1 MKRKNNYK
9 AILSL
14 FITLASVGICS
25 CNKNKEN
32 SQSDEVKHIHQIS
45 PTWENDETTHYH
57 LCKDCN
63 EKFDVS
69 NHTFKD
75 SGKYKECEVC
85 NYKIDFTDIENI
97 KQWVDGL
104 TYSINY
110 TNDYTIH
117 TINNYYDEN
126 DNTSLKEE
134 YTISRAGYNFF
145 YTQTAYEKDENNSL
159 SMAECNTTIIKKVL
173 DDNVERTKLY
183 NETLDDD
190 GNIIKT
196 GTYVAPY
203 YADYYEDFSLQ
214 NEIKETFE
222 NCSLDYQL
230 FLESLKEAFTDE
242 NDGKEPDNISFTR
255 GNDGSISLL
264 IKMKNTYVSED
275 IEDEDYINSSYD
287 DEIIYTVKEGKIIS
301 MKVTFISEDFYK
313 DILKN
318 EREKLI
324 RSTLYDY
331 KFASTQ
337 YEKFD
342 ITTSET
348 TNEYYGTVSF
358 VVENQNTIFYDNT
371 CLVGKT
377 YNVSDATNYLLNLPN
392 FIVSADKYDYSLLDL
407 YTDKEMTKPFTSMLM
422 EDNITLYVKFNLPEN
437 KSAIITLFKLQN
449 DSIRIQL
456 VYIDTVGNTFQATS
470 VFQDYKVL
478 EIDGKEI
485 KDNADTNILLE
496 SNKVHFV
503 LYDAVNTIF

>member
-1 MKRKNNYK
+1 MKRKKMYK
-9 AILSL
+9 TILTL
-14 FITLASVGICS
+14 FIMLEGVGICS
-25 CNKNKEN
+25 CNKDKEN
-32 SQSDEVKHIHQIS
+32 SESSLQEHTHKIDT
-45 PTWENDETTHYH
+45 TWENDETMHYH
-57 LCKDCN
+57 ICKECM
-63 EKFDVS
+63 EKVDIA
-69 NHTFKD
+69 NHTFKE
-75 SGKYKECEVC
+75 SGKYKKCEIC
-85 NYKIDFTDIENI
+85 NYKIDFTEEENI

-110 TNDYTIH
+110 TNDYTIQ
-117 TINNYYDEN
+117 TINSYFDEN
-126 DNTSLKEE
+126 DTINLKEE
-134 YTISRAGYNFF
+134 YTISRSEDSFF
-145 YTQTAYEKDENNSL
+145 YIQSTLEKNEDDIL
-159 SMAECNTTIIKKVL
+159 SMTGFNNTVIKKVI
-173 DDNVERTKLY
+173 DNTVERTKLY
-183 NETLDDD
+183 NSTLDED

-230 FLESLKEAFTDE
+230 FLESLKKAFTDE
-242 NDGKEPDNISFTR
+242 NDGKEPEKISFTR

-264 IKMKNTYVSED
+264 IKIKNTYVSED

-301 MKVTFISEDFYK
+301 MKITFISEDFYK

-331 KFASTQ
+331 NFASTQ

-342 ITTSET
+342 ITTDET

-358 VVENQNTIFYDNT
+358 VVENQNTTFYDIT
-371 CLVGKT
+371 CLVGET
-377 YNVSDATNYLLNLPN
+377 YSANDSINYLLSLPN
-392 FIVSADKYDYSLLDL
+392 FIVFSEKHDYSFLDL
-407 YTDKEMTKPFTSMLM
+407 YTDKEMTKPFTSMIM
-422 EDNITLYVKFNLPEN
+422 EDNVTLYVKFNLPEN

-449 DSIRIQL
+449 DYIRIQL
-456 VYIDTVGNTFQATS
+456 VYIDNVGNIFQTKD

-485 KDNADTNILLE
+485 KDNENTNILLE
-496 SNKVHFV
+496 SNKVYFV
-503 LYDAVNTIF
+503 LYDAKNTIY